1 MGLGVNSLFT
11 EDRSKFY
18 MYVVV
23 HFPYLLLC
31 VHTCRRRPK
40 SVLLVASALRAPIV
54 VRRSA
59 LPFTLALACEDCAEI
74 FTAGGGW
81 E

>member
-1 MGLGVNSLFT
+1 M
-11 EDRSKFY
+11 
-18 MYVVV
+18 

-40 SVLLVASALRAPIV
+40 SVLPVANALRASKA
-54 VRRSA
+54 VRQSA
-59 LPFTLALACEDCAEI
+59 LPFTLALAYEDCADV
-74 FTAGGGW
+74 FTASGGW